1 MDNKDCI
8 DSQNILQIIDSK
20 LQTFRRKRQLLQE
33 KISTQKDEVEQIKN
47 NISELQLKLKS
58 TSENIEKSTS
68 LILEYEKIIDE
79 MDLGYKNI
87 IDSGQTLLSLVKLP
101 IE

>member
-33 KISTQKDEVEQIKN
+33 KISTQKRR
-47 NISELQLKLKS
+47 S
-58 TSENIEKSTS
+58 
-68 LILEYEKIIDE
+68 
-79 MDLGYKNI
+79 
-87 IDSGQTLLSLVKLP
+87 
-101 IE
+101 